1 MKVFAT
7 KLIVASSV
15 LAFTTDGF
23 APQQNSREN
32 LIQESVTKGSQQDEV
47 RRSVIA
53 STLGALSF
61 LPLASQ
67 AKDSKVRDGPIVY
80 LSTTYYASIR

>member
-1 MKVFAT
+1 MKVFLP
-7 KLIVASSV
+7 KLIIASSV
-15 LAFTTDGF
+15 LAFTSDGF

-32 LIQESVTKGSQQDEV
+32 RAQQSVTDGSHHDEV

-61 LPLASQ
+61 LPLASH
-67 AKDSKVRDGPIVY
+67 AKDSKVRG
-80 LSTTYYASIR
+80 R